1 MAPSAFFLAGNR
13 STVAE
18 HTISLKS
25 TGPTA
30 TAGVQRPP
38 TDTLLD
44 HSKRCVKVL
53 EELESLLDS
62 EPGSKKLVLD
72 GYDLSPTEVVAN
84 ARYGVKTWISSDKV
98 LVDRI
103 AESVAYLESK
113 LDTAIYGVTTS
124 GSADTRT
131 DSPEEL
137 QMSFLEH
144 QLSGVLP
151 LSKPSSMTTM
161 YLTDPMANVIP
172 EPITRGA
179 ILIRINSLVRGHSA
193 VRLEVLET
201 LMALL
206 NKKLTPMVPLR
217 GTISASGDL
226 MPLSYV
232 AAAICGHPDI
242 RIMDRSSADG
252 RLEILSAADA
262 LAKHN
267 IKPIFLGPKEGLGIS
282 NGTAFSASAA
292 CLAAHDAHFLGL
304 MSQVLTALSVEAMV
318 GQAGNYHKF
327 IHEVCRPHPGQ
338 VEAAKNIRSLLAGSS
353 LAVHKEEERDLSA
366 DMDQNVLRQ
375 DRYPLR
381 TAPQWLGP
389 QIEDLLQVD
398 KTLSCEIN
406 STTDNPLI
414 DLENKFIHNG
424 GNFQAMAVTNAMEHT
439 RLGLHAI
446 GKLSFA
452 QATEMI
458 NCTMNKGL
466 PSCLAGD
473 EPSTNYHV
481 KGIDINMAAYTAE
494 LGYLASPVSTHVQ
507 SAEQHNQAVNSMAFV
522 SARYTIQAVE
532 VLSMLMSGHLYVACM
547 GIDLRVMDLLFRQSL
562 ADRMP
567 SMLLKHFDQSGNVD
581 KKQKWAMKLA
591 RAILPILYRRLE
603 HTGSMDSHQRF
614 VDAFGLTL
622 QPILESLQG
631 STLDCVRTW
640 RDYAAKETQS
650 IYAETRD
657 RFFSDVAE
665 AYGSG
670 DDSKVGPTEAYIG
683 VKNREMYRF
692 VRSGLGILPRRGD
705 VKLGS
710 HHGSVTTD
718 LSKVYESMRSGE
730 LYKVLK
736 RMF

>member
-38 TDTLLD
+38 TDTLSD

-98 LVDRI
+98 LVNRI
-103 AESVAYLESK
+103 AESVTYLESK
-113 LDTAIYGVTTS
+113 LDTAIYGVTTGFGVS
-124 GSADTRT
+124 LTMNPFEFWLAPRFIERASFQQGSADTRT

-318 GQAGNYHKF
+318 GQAGNYH
-327 IHEVCRPHPGQ
+327 
-338 VEAAKNIRSLLAGSS
+338 N
-353 LAVHKEEERDLSA
+353 
-366 DMDQNVLRQ
+366 
-375 DRYPLR
+375 
-381 TAPQWLGP
+381 
-389 QIEDLLQVD
+389 
-398 KTLSCEIN
+398 
-406 STTDNPLI
+406 
-414 DLENKFIHNG
+414 
-424 GNFQAMAVTNAMEHT
+424 
-439 RLGLHAI
+439 
-446 GKLSFA
+446 
-452 QATEMI
+452 
-458 NCTMNKGL
+458 
-466 PSCLAGD
+466 
-473 EPSTNYHV
+473 
-481 KGIDINMAAYTAE
+481 
-494 LGYLASPVSTHVQ
+494 
-507 SAEQHNQAVNSMAFV
+507 
-522 SARYTIQAVE
+522 
-532 VLSMLMSGHLYVACM
+532 GHLYVACM